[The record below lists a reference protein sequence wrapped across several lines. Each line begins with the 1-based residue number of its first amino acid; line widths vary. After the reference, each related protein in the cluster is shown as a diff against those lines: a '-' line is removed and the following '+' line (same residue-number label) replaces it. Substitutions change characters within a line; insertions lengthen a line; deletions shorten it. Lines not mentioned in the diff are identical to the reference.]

1 MNSER
6 AFTLGSAFLV
16 IMESSALKFYKL
28 LLPNASS
35 LSSPP
40 QTLPTKKYLALQIQS
55 QRLLLE
61 HVTSDLLL
69 QPEIAS

>member
-1 MNSER
+1 MGKSLPSAVLR
-6 AFTLGSAFLV
+6 LVQAFSV
-16 IMESSALKFYKL
+16 CIKL
-28 LLPNASS
+28 LLPPNASS

-40 QTLPTKKYLALQIQS
+40 QMLPPKKYLALHIQS

-61 HVTSDLLL
+61 HVTSDFLL

>member
-1 MNSER
+1 MGKSLPSAVLR
-6 AFTLGSAFLV
+6 LVQAFSAC
-16 IMESSALKFYKL
+16 IKL

>member
-1 MNSER
+1 MGKSLPSAVLR
-6 AFTLGSAFLV
+6 LVQAFSAC
-16 IMESSALKFYKL
+16 IKL

-40 QTLPTKKYLALQIQS
+40 QMLPPKKYLALQIQS
-55 QRLLLE
+55 QSLLLE